1 MKETEH
7 NASTIVFGMQKG
19 GVGKTTL
26 SVNFAAELA
35 RKGLKTL
42 IIDADTQ
49 GTATDYFFTE
59 RPAPSQTIAKLYDQ
73 TDDFNIITEDD
84 SFIYETNRKNLF
96 IAPASLSL
104 AEADKNGAR
113 LPKSYERLNLWIEGT
128 CKKMF
133 DYIVI
138 DCPPSMS
145 FIAQNTMIAGDYV
158 VIPTIAVS
166 ESFEALKL
174 YISLLKRIKT
184 LKPSVKVLGAV
195 VNQYKKN
202 RTINAM
208 YLEKFKESGVPILAT
223 IHDCTDFTKL
233 AHNKQFIADFPEL
246 KRQRMGKEMNVFVTR
261 VLKDILEDQEQR

>member
-1 MKETEH
+1 MKETVH

-26 SVNFAAELA
+26 SVNFAAALA
-35 RKGLKTL
+35 AKGHKTL

-49 GTATDYFFTE
+49 GTATDYFFAE
-59 RPAPSQTIAKLYDQ
+59 RPAPEQTIAKLYDQ

-84 SFIYETNRKNLF
+84 SIIYETPHKNLF

-113 LPKSYERLNLWIEGT
+113 LPKSYERLNIWIEGT
-128 CKKMF
+128 CKPMF
-133 DYIVI
+133 DYIII

-145 FIAQNTMIAGDYV
+145 FIAQNTMIAGDYI

-174 YISLLKRIKT
+174 YISLLKRIKA
-184 LKPSVKVLGAV
+184 LKPSVKILGAA
-195 VNQYKKN
+195 VNQYREN
-202 RTINAM
+202 RVINTT
-208 YLEKFKESGVPILAT
+208 YLQKLKESGVPILAT
-223 IHDCTDFTKL
+223 IHDCTDFQKL
-233 AHNKQFIADFPEL
+233 SHNKQFVTDFPEL
-246 KRQRMGKEMNVFVTR
+246 KRQRIGKELNALVNTI
-261 VLKDILEDQEQR
+261 LKDIKKDQERG